1 MKKNFK
7 YFAIIWFAL
16 LAVFNVVTFVTPR
29 VIFDIDRFEQASF
42 WIAYAFITL
51 CLFFQLAT
59 AWLVC
64 KKDDKEKVFLNIP
77 LLRIGYASLIV
88 SAIVAVVFMIIAVI
102 PAWIGAI
109 ICVVLTVIFAIASV
123 KAVAVADVVG
133 AIDDKVKEQTQFMKL
148 AVADVEVLM
157 ASATTPEIKEEVKKV
172 YEDLRY
178 SDYRSCSELLKL
190 EVRIEDHIE
199 KLKKAVESDD
209 LEMVKTEA
217 NELSLLIKE
226 RNLKCKILK

>member
-7 YFAIIWFAL
+7 YFAIVWFAL

-51 CLFFQLAT
+51 CFFFQLGT

-109 ICVVLTVIFAIASV
+109 VCVILTVIFAIRHFFHVAKIKIISV
-123 KAVAVADVVG
+123 
-133 AIDDKVKEQTQFMKL
+133 IR
-148 AVADVEVLM
+148 
-157 ASATTPEIKEEVKKV
+157 KK
-172 YEDLRY
+172 Y
-178 SDYRSCSELLKL
+178 
-190 EVRIEDHIE
+190 
-199 KLKKAVESDD
+199 A
-209 LEMVKTEA
+209 
-217 NELSLLIKE
+217 
-226 RNLKCKILK
+226 